1 MEIPYEIFFFFS
13 KTNFYEFGF
22 TGWEVEV
29 PSLLQKAE
37 QKKKNLS
44 WNYWAICSKVSIQSL
59 RECCGISAQPLW
71 FSALYSEFYTFA
83 HIYIIANVH
92 KVILF
97 KTLCYSTPPNISG
110 NTSNMTFI

>member
-37 QKKKNLS
+37 QKKK
-44 WNYWAICSKVSIQSL
+44 ICHGITGQFAAKSQSKV
-59 RECCGISAQPLW
+59 
-71 FSALYSEFYTFA
+71 
-83 HIYIIANVH
+83 
-92 KVILF
+92 
-97 KTLCYSTPPNISG
+97 
-110 NTSNMTFI
+110 